1 MELAQIRRRRRM
13 VRHYTGEPV
22 PPRDARADRRAT
34 DEPDTGTEPW
44 FASAAAHVLALGH
57 GAADRRW
64 SKRTSRETQRRRALD
79 EVVRW
84 NHW

>member
-1 MELAQIRRRRRM
+1 MGPLLRIPEELRIIPG
-13 VRHYTGEPV
+13 VT
-22 PPRDARADRRAT
+22 
-34 DEPDTGTEPW
+34 
-44 FASAAAHVLALGH
+44 LGH